1 MKTIL
6 VPVDFSP
13 SSLNAS
19 NYALD
24 LANSVN
30 AELVLLHVFE
40 FPVLYPETYYRYGHR
55 RPATNGNRIKIRR
68 TQTGSAPQIEN

>member
-6 VPVDFSP
+6 VPVDFSS

-24 LANSVN
+24 LANSIT
-30 AELVLLHVFE
+30 AELVLFHVFQL
-40 FPVLYPETYYRYGHR
+40 PVLYPET
-55 RPATNGNRIKIRR
+55 IID
-68 TQTGSAPQIEN
+68 TGTEDQLREEL